1 MYKRKYNT
9 LTRNTK
15 IRCFNCLAYYNI
27 VMFNCSNKL
36 VILISEM
43 LEMFKYEF
51 HENEESYSIGKYSSV
66 ISIGAKEEMQLICK

>member
-1 MYKRKYNT
+1 
-9 LTRNTK
+9 
-15 IRCFNCLAYYNI
+15 
-27 VMFNCSNKL
+27 MFNCSNKL
-36 VILISEM
+36 VILIIEM